1 MSVECGMTDNGNLEG
16 WGVAEKWTIK
26 HYLRGT
32 MYIIQVMAALKAQAS
47 PLRSMSMQQNCTC
60 APEYKFFKRQEKR
73 KRMYLS

>member
-32 MYIIQVMAALKAQAS
+32 MYIIQVMAALKAV
-47 PLRSMSMQQNCTC
+47 
-60 APEYKFFKRQEKR
+60 
-73 KRMYLS
+73 